1 MERAKHVEWCK
12 KRALEYVDEGDLTN
26 ALASMGSDLSKHDE
40 TANHPGIMIGMQLM
54 MFGGLSIPDEMRKF
68 IEGFN

>member
-26 ALASMGSDLSKHDE
+26 ALASMGSDLNKHEE
-40 TANHPGIMIGMQLM
+40 TANHPGIMTGMQLM
-54 MFGGLSIPDEMRKF
+54 MFGGLSTPDEMRTF
-68 IEGFN
+68 INGFN